1 MDERINQ
8 KFLNMVGLCAR
19 AGKCLYGE
27 TACLSGI
34 RANKVRLMLIDS
46 AASENT
52 RKRFA
57 DACAFR
63 GVPCVFFSEDVASA
77 AGKPGRKLIAVAD
90 QNFASALLKL
100 QGSLPNTSEGESE

>member
-1 MDERINQ
+1 MDDQ
-8 KFLNMVGLCAR
+8 GKFLNMVGLCAR

-27 TACLSGI
+27 TGCLSGI
-34 RANKVRLMLIDS
+34 RSGKVRLMLMDE
-46 AASENT
+46 AVSENT

-57 DACAFR
+57 DACTFR
-63 GVPCVFFSEDVASA
+63 NVPLLSVTERTASA

-100 QGSLPNTSEGESE
+100 YRSLPNLSEGESE

>member
-1 MDERINQ
+1 MDERG

-27 TACLSGI
+27 TGCLSGI
-34 RANKVRLMLIDS
+34 RAGKVRLMLLDETV
-46 AASENT
+46 SENT

-63 GVPCVFFSEDVASA
+63 NVPLAVVSEQTAAA

-100 QGSLPNTSEGESE
+100 YRSLPNTSEGESE